1 MLKEGQAEGTFDSLG
16 DVWGLKRVLGNENAH
31 QYTTPFSRSTL
42 IAGIERVLVLVAV
55 LVDFVRSEC
64 HGSGDRGISLTS
76 RGLRVSVCSGR
87 LRQSGSPGNRR
98 DAIPRPIF
106 IRDFHSLATLS
117 F

>member
-42 IAGIERVLVLVAV
+42 IAGIERILVLAAV

-64 HGSGDRGISLTS
+64 HGSVDRGVSLTS
-76 RGLRVSVCSGR
+76 GGLRVFVCSGG
-87 LRQSGSPGNRR
+87 LRQSGAPGNRR
-98 DAIPRPIF
+98 VPVP
-106 IRDFHSLATLS
+106 
-117 F
+117 